1 MTDAT
6 RTWRS
11 QPSTCPSMSGRP
23 TMSRR
28 EFATDFAAYVNDGE
42 SEYRFGSEPQST
54 KRAFTPMQALM
65 EAAPGEAIEPSQ
77 MEMLALRDLLSDAID
92 DLPVRH
98 KWVLEQNLIHRIPVR
113 TLGAWMGLGKSYVW
127 VLKQEALAM
136 LRTSLQDHPSIVAYL
151 GRHDIENEEE

>member
-1 MTDAT
+1 V
-6 RTWRS
+6 
-11 QPSTCPSMSGRP
+11 
-23 TMSRR
+23 SRR
-28 EFATDFAAYVNDGE
+28 EFATDFTHVSPDGE
-42 SEYRFGSEPQST
+42 SNYSWTAEPQTT

-65 EAAPGEAIEPSQ
+65 QAAPGEAIEPSQ
-77 MEMLALRDLLSDAID
+77 MEMLALRDLLADAID
-92 DLPVRH
+92 NLPVRH

-136 LRTSLQDHPSIVAYL
+136 LRTALENEPSIVAYL